1 MWSAR
6 DAKGSWRS
14 LEKIARNFGVN
25 KATGQ
30 YILFVDGDDILTP
43 WLLES
48 AVQAV
53 EDYDCDVIVGMIN
66 TTDKRP
72 SIFPSREK
80 NVKFELLDDHK
91 KKELECHIFS
101 KSCERWR
108 PDQDGW
114 EFNGEGCWAHFL
126 KKEIALENQFIPG
139 VAVGEDTIWAL
150 TIFFVYCQSIWG
162 QWNCKLYKEGSEKS
176 KTKNTALNK

>member
-1 MWSAR
+1 M
-6 DAKGSWRS
+6 
-14 LEKIARNFGVN
+14 N
-25 KATGQ
+25 KAIGQ

-48 AVQAV
+48 AIQAV

-91 KKELECHIFS
+91 KKNWS
-101 KSCERWR
+101 
-108 PDQDGW
+108 
-114 EFNGEGCWAHFL
+114 
-126 KKEIALENQFIPG
+126 
-139 VAVGEDTIWAL
+139 V
-150 TIFFVYCQSIWG
+150 IFFQKAVRGGDLIRMDG
-162 QWNCKLYKEGSEKS
+162 NLMEKDVGRIS
-176 KTKNTALNK
+176 